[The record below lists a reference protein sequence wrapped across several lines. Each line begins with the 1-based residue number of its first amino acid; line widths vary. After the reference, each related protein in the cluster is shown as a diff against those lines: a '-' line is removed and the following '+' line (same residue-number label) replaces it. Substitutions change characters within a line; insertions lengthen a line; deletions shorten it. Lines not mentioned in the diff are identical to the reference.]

1 MRATR
6 QLLAVLARP
15 VMVGGG
21 ALGLVVATRPHFY
34 RQVLFCDSPP
44 VLAALPP
51 SPAQATTTTTK
62 TTKQT
67 QSWLLVR
74 MFRALLNGV
83 LKAIR
88 TFQLLVIFL
97 PPLLTSPV
105 LFLSS
110 DDWYHHWWRQMLVLS
125 LQTAGPAFQKLG
137 QWASTRPDLFGLAT
151 RRDLEHFHSNVPPEP
166 WSDTLQTLRDNG
178 FEDDFV
184 DQTPIGAGCIAQVH
198 LAQFQGQQVAVKIR
212 RRTVKFE
219 IDRDMELF
227 CFVASTIERLLPMLK
242 FLAIEEISQ
251 NVSDFLCSQ
260 LDLSV
265 EGKNLSKFNEIFS
278 SGPVKDEVAFP
289 RPLYASPTLLIETL
303 ETGTLLSTL
312 LSLDDKLP
320 VKLRKELGRVGV
332 QTFLEMVI
340 VHNFIHSDLHPG
352 NMLVRTKRPIDLDRL
367 DEAELDKMVFI
378 DAGLVTTLAPQDQ
391 INFVALFTAVAEGDG
406 EKAAHLM
413 IDRSRD
419 PSSCKDRAGFA
430 KGMKEIVDQVALDSF
445 RLDKVQIGSVLE
457 KVMVLVH
464 RHQVRME
471 PNFASIVVSIIVL
484 EGVGRQLDPELDI
497 FKTSIPMLMRADRM
511 YQKAAFTAAVEVAKG
526 VKRRSAAQ
534 QP

>member
-1 MRATR
+1 M
-6 QLLAVLARP
+6 
-15 VMVGGG
+15 MGGG
-21 ALGLVVATRPHFY
+21 ALGLMAAMRPHFY
-34 RQVLFCDSPP
+34 RQLLFCDSPP
-44 VLAALPP
+44 ALAALPP
-51 SPAQATTTTTK
+51 SPSKTTTARQQQQPETK
-62 TTKQT
+62 
-67 QSWLLVR
+67 SWLLVR

-97 PPLLTSPV
+97 PPLMTSPV

-151 RRDLEHFHSNVPPEP
+151 RRDLEHFHSSVPPEP
-166 WSDTLQTLRDNG
+166 WKDTLQTLRDNG

-184 DQTPIGAGCIAQVH
+184 DPLPIGAGCIAQVH
-198 LAQFQGQQVAVKIR
+198 LARFKGEQVAVKIR
-212 RRTVKFE
+212 RRNVKFE

-227 CFVASTIERLLPMLK
+227 CFVASTIERLLPVLK

-251 NVSDFLCSQ
+251 NVSEFLRSQ

-265 EGKNLSKFNEIFS
+265 EGKNLSRFNEIFS
-278 SGPVKDEVAFP
+278 SGPCKDEVAFP
-289 RPLYASPTLLIETL
+289 QPLYASPTLLIETL
-303 ETGTLLSTL
+303 ETGTLLSAL

-320 VKLRKELGRVGV
+320 TKLRKELGRVGV

-352 NMLVRTKRPIDLDRL
+352 NILVKTKQPIDFDRLHEVELDR
-367 DEAELDKMVFI
+367 MVFI

-406 EKAAHLM
+406 EKAAYLM

-419 PSSCKDRAGFA
+419 PSSCRDREGFA

-526 VKRRSAAQ
+526 AKRRSSVQ
-534 QP
+534 V